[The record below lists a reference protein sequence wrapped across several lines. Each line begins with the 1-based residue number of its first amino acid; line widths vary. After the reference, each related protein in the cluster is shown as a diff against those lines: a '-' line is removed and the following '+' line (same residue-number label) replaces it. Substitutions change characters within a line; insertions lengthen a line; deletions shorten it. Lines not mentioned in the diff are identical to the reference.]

1 MSSDSRS
8 ALREL
13 RRLRTRNRIGDSEW
27 FDIAYRVY
35 LFALVGLVLVVWASD
50 AVEGIVSEDLSTE
63 LLLGRGPS
71 VLGLLAVAAAAMG
84 LRSGADGGPIS
95 IEPADVRHVLLAPL
109 DRRFVLFQPA
119 SQRFRSVMF
128 ALALGAGV
136 LGQLVGREVE
146 GSRPAWAAACA
157 AYGAMVGAWFVGAA
171 IVAHAVRLPRWAA
184 TGIGAVL
191 LAWQAVALWSTWN
204 DQLGDV
210 ARAGPGDLVGSVA
223 LWGIRQRPLDVLAIL
238 AAVAVVAVA
247 LTVVGRLRLEAL
259 VRRGELVSQLRFAAT
274 AQDLRTVVLLRRQL
288 RAEAPRP
295 VPWGGRSRTHD
306 RAGEGP
312 RPVPT
317 RVPARAGAVP
327 VRSTTLT
334 AVAWRRGLA
343 SLRRLPFSRLARMVV
358 LGALGGVF
366 ASLTET
372 TSPLYALGLLA
383 AVFLLG
389 MEAIEPLSEEV
400 DRPDLTDGLPLD
412 RGALYLRHL
421 IVPAITL
428 AAVAMVG
435 AATATVMDPP
445 SAPAAFALA
454 VPTALLGA
462 IGPVVTTVLDAPLP
476 LAVADTNV
484 FGSPRGGESPFA
496 MAEFAGFSTAFTAI
510 APVVL
515 SGVAVVPVL
524 VADIDGGIGTIARL
538 LVGSAL
544 VIVAAAFWVR
554 RRDRWAIGMRKFFE
568 EGRQAGT

>member
-1 MSSDSRS
+1 
-8 ALREL
+8 
-13 RRLRTRNRIGDSEW
+13 
-27 FDIAYRVY
+27 
-35 LFALVGLVLVVWASD
+35 
-50 AVEGIVSEDLSTE
+50 
-63 LLLGRGPS
+63 
-71 VLGLLAVAAAAMG
+71 
-84 LRSGADGGPIS
+84 
-95 IEPADVRHVLLAPL
+95 
-109 DRRFVLFQPA
+109 
-119 SQRFRSVMF
+119 
-128 ALALGAGV
+128 
-136 LGQLVGREVE
+136 
-146 GSRPAWAAACA
+146 
-157 AYGAMVGAWFVGAA
+157 
-171 IVAHAVRLPRWAA
+171 
-184 TGIGAVL
+184 
-191 LAWQAVALWSTWN
+191 
-204 DQLGDV
+204 
-210 ARAGPGDLVGSVA
+210 
-223 LWGIRQRPLDVLAIL
+223 
-238 AAVAVVAVA
+238 
-247 LTVVGRLRLEAL
+247 
-259 VRRGELVSQLRFAAT
+259 
-274 AQDLRTVVLLRRQL
+274 
-288 RAEAPRP
+288 
-295 VPWGGRSRTHD
+295 
-306 RAGEGP
+306 
-312 RPVPT
+312 VPT

-428 AAVAMVG
+428 TAVAMVG